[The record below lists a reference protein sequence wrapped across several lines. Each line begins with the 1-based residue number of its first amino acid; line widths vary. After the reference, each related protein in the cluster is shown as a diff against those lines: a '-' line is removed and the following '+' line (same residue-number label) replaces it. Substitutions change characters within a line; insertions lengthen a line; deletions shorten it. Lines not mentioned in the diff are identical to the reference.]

1 MLKNEGVLLGI
12 WLPRFGQKGV
22 KQGPESEFFYKKTGQ
37 GTRPVMLVNNIS
49 RFLSDFFGKAILIAF
64 TILLWNTDRPGNESW
79 ETILAAM
86 SIDIVGEQYSPKSL
100 YGWPLFSACFYI
112 NILY

>member
-1 MLKNEGVLLGI
+1 MLD
-12 WLPRFGQKGV
+12 
-22 KQGPESEFFYKKTGQ
+22 
-37 GTRPVMLVNNIS
+37 NNIS

-86 SIDIVGEQYSPKSL
+86 SIDIVGEQFCSKSL
-100 YGWPLFSACFYI
+100 FGGPRFSARFYI
-112 NILY
+112 NILYYVLYIDFIYLDGF